1 MKKKL
6 SIGIVFTAFMFMVEA
21 HAASFNCT
29 KALTTT
35 EHQICNTLSLNDA
48 DVKMVTTYN
57 IIRRLVPMGTRSEIR
72 AEQVRW
78 LELRDECQNNVECL
92 KHVYEMRQ
100 QKLDMYMDRVYKQG
114 PF

>member
-1 MKKKL
+1 MKKIL
-6 SIGIVFTAFMFMVEA
+6 SICTVFTALMIMVET
-21 HAASFNCT
+21 HAASFNCN
-29 KALTTT
+29 KAQTST
-35 EHQICNTLSLNDA
+35 EHRICNTLSLNDA

-57 IIRRLVPMGTRSEIR
+57 IVRRLVPMGTRSEIR

-78 LELRDECQNNVECL
+78 LELRDECQDNIECL

-100 QKLDMYMDRVYKQG
+100 QKLDMYMDRVYRQG